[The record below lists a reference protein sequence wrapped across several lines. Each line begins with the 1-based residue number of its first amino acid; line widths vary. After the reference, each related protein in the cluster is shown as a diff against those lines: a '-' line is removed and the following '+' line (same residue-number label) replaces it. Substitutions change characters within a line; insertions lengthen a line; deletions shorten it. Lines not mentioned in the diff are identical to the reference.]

1 MHIFEKQGGG
11 NNIKLINILIL
22 WLLVQANAHGGDTPK
37 EMLDNIFAISEMSA
51 IASLCF
57 DDSNVNPEQQ
67 IQFIEAN
74 IELGKLVQAIGDH
87 YEDNSVYLTYVI
99 TAGKLQEDAALHRNI
114 SSRYGGCGKFLL
126 EDLNS
131 RISDGK
137 SEILKF
143 LSNN

>member
-1 MHIFEKQGGG
+1 
-11 NNIKLINILIL
+11 
-22 WLLVQANAHGGDTPK
+22 
-37 EMLDNIFAISEMSA
+37 MLDNIFAISEMSA

-67 IQFIEAN
+67 IQFIEAD

-99 TAGKLQEDAALHRNI
+99 SSGKLQEDGTLQRNI
-114 SSRYGGCGKFLL
+114 RSRYGGCGKFLL

-131 RISDGK
+131 RISADK
-137 SEILKF
+137 SKIRTF

>member
-1 MHIFEKQGGG
+1 
-11 NNIKLINILIL
+11 
-22 WLLVQANAHGGDTPK
+22 
-37 EMLDNIFAISEMSA
+37 MLDNIFAISEMSA

-57 DDSNVNPEQQ
+57 DDLNVNPEQQ

-74 IELGKLVQAIGDH
+74 IELSKLVQAIGDH

-99 TAGKLQEDAALHRNI
+99 TAGKLQEDTALHINI
-114 SSRYGGCGKFLL
+114 SSRYGGCGQSLL
-126 EDLNS
+126 EDLNF

-137 SEILKF
+137 SEILEF